1 MAELSIMKTLLVLG
15 AGALAV
21 YLMDREKG
29 PQRRAQLLEK
39 LIYVGSRGA
48 ARLARVSHNPM

>member
-1 MAELSIMKTLLVLG
+1 MKTLLTLG
-15 AGALAV
+15 AGALAM

-39 LIYVGSRGA
+39 LIYLGSRGA